1 MTSAMATARY
11 LQCAAA
17 SLILTACR
25 YATPSPPIRSVD
37 LVHEFGRADKRPP
50 VGFAI
55 AERDIGGVRVPVIA
69 APVPSRLTLALPL
82 PRHGVLHARAA
93 LETATPQAIPGVR
106 LRLGVSDQRIYE
118 GLSEIVLP
126 PTLGTWTEV
135 RADLSSYAGWKWS
148 LFYRPDG
155 ITWRLVLAA
164 DALVDRP
171 ATVLWAAPEITTD
184 LQSAREYAVRRQRLR

>member
-1 MTSAMATARY
+1 MTNAIAATRY
-11 LQCAAA
+11 LACVVMP
-17 SLILTACR
+17 LILGACR
-25 YATPSPPIRSVD
+25 YSNASAPIRSVD
-37 LVHEFGRADKRPP
+37 LVHEFDRADKRPP
-50 VGFAI
+50 AGFAI
-55 AERDIGGVRVPVIA
+55 AERDIAGLRVPVIV
-69 APVPSRLTLALPL
+69 APVPSRLTFALPM

-93 LETATPQAIPGVR
+93 FETRTPESIPGVR

-118 GLSEIVLP
+118 GLSETVLAP
-126 PTLGTWTEV
+126 APATWTDV

-164 DALVDRP
+164 DALVAGP
-171 ATVLWAAPEITTD
+171 ATVIWAAPEITTD